1 MKLENL
7 SWLELKEK
15 IFDNPVFILPIG
27 SIEQHGSHGVL
38 GTDFLI
44 PKYICEEIEKVENI
58 ILLPPIPY
66 GVCPY
71 HTDFPGSIDLG
82 YDILFGIIYRIVKK
96 LKEDGMKKL
105 LIING
110 HGGNTPAIEDALTL
124 LSKDIQLAVI
134 DWWRLAG
141 ELNPK
146 YRGGHG
152 DKQETSAIMA
162 IDKSII
168 KLERVKPQN
177 IKNISSNIIYQ
188 NSIDAKFK
196 NGSVKIIKNTKD
208 IIEDGW
214 IGNLD
219 PIESCEE
226 FGKEMLKE
234 VILYIKE
241 FLEEFKKVK

>member
-1 MKLENL
+1 
-7 SWLELKEK
+7 
-15 IFDNPVFILPIG
+15 
-27 SIEQHGSHGVL
+27 
-38 GTDFLI
+38 
-44 PKYICEEIEKVENI
+44 
-58 ILLPPIPY
+58 
-66 GVCPY
+66 
-71 HTDFPGSIDLG
+71 
-82 YDILFGIIYRIVKK
+82 
-96 LKEDGMKKL
+96 MKKL

-168 KLERVKPQN
+168 KLEKVKPQN

-234 VILYIKE
+234 VIMYIKE
-241 FLEEFKKVK
+241 FLEEFKKIK